1 VLLESVLNCSPEGS
15 ADDIESELNDDDDDA
30 DVSNDVS
37 GLTSKGLFL
46 PNGAPNLRLRR
57 TIQEAL
63 RSHKVRTYL
72 YTSSAQ
78 QVYAMCAS

>member
-1 VLLESVLNCSPEGS
+1 MCGGRCSPGQGS
-15 ADDIESELNDDDDDA
+15 ADDAQSELNDDDDA

-37 GLTSKGLFL
+37 GLASKGLFL

-63 RSHKVRTYL
+63 RSHKV
-72 YTSSAQ
+72 SCVC
-78 QVYAMCAS
+78 VYNM

>member
-1 VLLESVLNCSPEGS
+1 MYTECSPEEGA
-15 ADDIESELNDDDDDA
+15 ADDAHSELNADDDA

-37 GLTSKGLFL
+37 GLTSMGLFL

-63 RSHKVRTYL
+63 RSHKVSTVHILHYW
-72 YTSSAQ
+72 
-78 QVYAMCAS
+78 M